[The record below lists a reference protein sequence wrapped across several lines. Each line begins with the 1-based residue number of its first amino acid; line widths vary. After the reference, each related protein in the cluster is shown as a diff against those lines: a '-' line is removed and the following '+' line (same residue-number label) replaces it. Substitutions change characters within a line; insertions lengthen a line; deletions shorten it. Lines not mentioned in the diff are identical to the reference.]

1 MANERVLLASSVLVV
16 GVKVPVQ
23 VMLSELVIVARV
35 PLLTVMS
42 AELEKDATVSE
53 NSNVTVALSPAFSAV
68 SESVKEF
75 TEGAVVST
83 S

>member
-1 MANERVLLASSVLVV
+1 MVALSVLVD
-16 GVKVPVQ
+16 GVKVPLQ

-42 AELEKDATVSE
+42 AELEKEATTSE
-53 NSNVTVALSPAFSAV
+53 KTNVTVALSPALIAV
-68 SESVKEF
+68 SERVNEL
-75 TEGAVVST
+75 TVGANVST